1 MKSEALEI
9 QIEDWNGNTVLFLR
23 GRFNNEQIPNIR
35 EKISDLL
42 AGGDRSFII
51 DLTYVSEP
59 DNAVP
64 EFFLEVLNTVRGKQ
78 GELRIV
84 YGRDEI
90 LSLLQKFRNVLEL
103 YPERKDLFSGGL
115 MRRLQTRGIVLSR
128 KTGMRISR
136 PVAVLLLFA
145 LTGWILFL
153 LTMLLIQNH
162 QVARQKKELA
172 DLTEWRTKTL
182 QQIQILQERLKPLE
196 DLGIVTDSLPKP

>member
-9 QIEDWNGNTVLFLR
+9 QIEDWNGNTVLLLR
-23 GRFNNEQIPNIR
+23 GRFNNEQIPNMR

-51 DLTYVSEP
+51 DLSFVTEL
-59 DNAVP
+59 DHAVP
-64 EFFLEVLNTVRGKQ
+64 EFLLEILNTIRGKQ
-78 GELRIV
+78 GEMRIV
-84 YGRDEI
+84 YGSDENF
-90 LSLLQKFRNVLEL
+90 SHLQRFRNLLEL
-103 YPERKDLFSGGL
+103 FPDRKDLFSGGL

-128 KTGMRISR
+128 KTGIRISR
-136 PVAVLLLFA
+136 PVAVLLSFA

-162 QVARQKKELA
+162 QIAKQKKELA
-172 DLTEWRTKTL
+172 SLNEWRTKTL
-182 QQIQILQERLKPLE
+182 QQVQVLQERLKPLE

>member
-51 DLTYVSEP
+51 DLSSVAEL
-59 DNAVP
+59 DHAVP
-64 EFFLEVLNTVRGKQ
+64 EFLLEVLNTVRGKE

-84 YGRDEI
+84 YGREEI
-90 LSLLQKFRNVLEL
+90 LSLLQKFRNLLEL

-136 PVAVLLLFA
+136 PVAVLLSFA

-153 LTMLLIQNH
+153 LTMLLIQNQ
-162 QVARQKKELA
+162 QVARQKRELA
-172 DLTEWRTKTL
+172 ALTEWRAKTL
-182 QQIQILQERLKPLE
+182 QQIQVLQERLKPLE
-196 DLGIVTDSLPKP
+196 DLGIVTDSLPTR